1 MTFFQFDCN
10 KVAVAMCFFGW
21 MFFLKLSNAEETQ
34 IKTPNKYYLDG
45 LYYYADKSHTSAAE
59 QFEALSKNYPY
70 SNYTRN
76 SLIME
81 AFTNYSDKEYDKIS
95 AITEVYFRL
104 FPNDAYASYMAY
116 INAMSYYA
124 TIKNAENSLDNMERS
139 YKLFLDVQ
147 NNFAN
152 TKYAEDAK
160 IKLEYLSKM
169 MQLNDIKI
177 GDFFFS
183 RGDYIGAMRKYTGM
197 FKKYKGKML
206 PEIQE
211 RALCGCKTC
220 AKTLNLDKLADDY
233 LNRLKRN
240 FPHSK
245 CLPSGIQNME
255 CLSPKYTKSN
265 EAAAVRR

>member
-1 MTFFQFDCN
+1 MTFYN
-10 KVAVAMCFFGW
+10 KFIVVVICFFWW
-21 MFFLKLSNAEETQ
+21 MFFSALSKTEETQ

-45 LYYYADKSHTSAAE
+45 LYYYVDRSNTSATE

-81 AFTNYSDKEYDKIS
+81 AFTNYADKEYGKIS
-95 AITEVYFRL
+95 GITEVYFRL

-124 TIKNAENSLDNMERS
+124 TIKNAENSLDNIEKS
-139 YKLFLDVQ
+139 YELFLDVK
-147 NNFAN
+147 NNFSN

-177 GDFFFS
+177 GDFYFS

-197 FKKYKGKML
+197 FKKYKEKLL
-206 PEIQE
+206 PEIEE

-220 AKTLNLDKLADDY
+220 SQTLNLDKLADDY
-233 LNRLKRN
+233 LNKLKRN

-245 CLPSGIQNME
+245 CVSSVTQNIG
-255 CLSPKYTKSN
+255 CLSPYAKSN
-265 EAAAVRR
+265 KVRAVK